1 MMFLR
6 GVLAFLGSVLFFVA
20 LFATLLWTQVSNT
33 VLHPQ
38 FVIEELREADVY
50 EFALVDLLSS
60 FVEEAKALDTSSLP
74 MDVERNPLAASGLTT
89 EEIVGSVNR
98 AVPPSWAR
106 SVVEQTLEQVGGY
119 LTGRRDR
126 FSMTPRAGTRIVLLS
141 GELEGLLRRG
151 DAYGFAYDEMLDS
164 WIERQ
169 VASAEVPD
177 GFEIPAQRVSL
188 AVRNTF
194 PTWWTQRQFEAALE
208 ELASYMAGETDRLE
222 IRVDLDERSSIAL
235 QEIKS
240 LLRDIDAYDQVSEK
254 LIVAEAEKAVTEGP
268 PLFIDLESAR
278 LVEAVRKT
286 VTPKWLRTQTEHA
299 IDEAGAYVIGESDA
313 FEVRVEIGDRVE
325 IVLAEFEDMLIEAG
339 MYDLPYTEFVEPRL
353 YTAVGEPAHL
363 PFGVVIR
370 GAEIVEAVRRETPDD
385 WFRRHS
391 ASFFSDSTPY
401 LTGKTL
407 RFESK
412 VSLVVPKRAIFDPMT
427 ELAGLR
433 IDSQVRSLQL
443 CANHEEAVYAL
454 ANRSSTDLPAC
465 IEPGTDTNQL
475 LRHLGMNI
483 PDTVSQ
489 AVMGGIPDNAVVGE
503 RHLRQWLASAGAD
516 SRLDLLFIHE
526 AVYQAMQGPAA
537 GQREPV
543 RLRAMEPWERAAS
556 NVATFDYFMEIVR
569 DDLTYDDGDLRQ
581 YLAERGD
588 GADASFD
595 ELRAALRDGWVFTD
609 ADLHRVLRGES
620 GVSGLTPGAPDPVKL
635 FDDVRGFLSDDLV
648 YTEEA
653 FREDVSESMG
663 AEGLAS
669 LDRARTFLKFM
680 AVFRWVVWAPLALL
694 LLSIGVLVARS
705 WPGRAAWAMAVL
717 LASSALIYTAFSP
730 DLGSL
735 ALTGPVYEAT
745 RIPDVYNSLEELLL
759 TGGGSG
765 NFANTSHMAQEKML
779 EVAESMLE
787 RLSAGLSNAAR
798 SFAVIG
804 AVGLVVAL
812 VWGASN
818 SPRIRH
824 GVGRAPRA
832 LAGWMKTHPFT
843 TWRDVTQG
851 RDLAAGP
858 D

>member
-20 LFATLLWTQVSNT
+20 LFATLLWTQVSDT

-38 FVIEELREADVY
+38 FVIDELREAEVY

-60 FVEEAKALDTSSLP
+60 FVEEAKALDASSLP

-106 SVVEQTLEQVGGY
+106 GVVEQTLDQLGGY

-126 FSMTPRAGTRIVLLS
+126 FSVTPQAGTRIVLLS

-151 DAYGFAYDEMLDS
+151 DAYGFTYDEMLDP

-169 VASAEVPD
+169 VAGTEVPD
-177 GFEIPAQRVSL
+177 GIEIPTQRVSL
-188 AVRNTF
+188 AVRNTI

-222 IRVDLDERSSIAL
+222 IRVDVDERSNIAL

-254 LIVAEAEKAVTEGP
+254 LIVAETEKAVTEGP
-268 PLFIDLESAR
+268 PLFIEVERAR
-278 LVEAVRKT
+278 VVEAVRKT
-286 VTPKWLRTQTEHA
+286 ATPNWLRIQAERA
-299 IDEAGAYVIGESDA
+299 IDEAGAYVIGASNA
-313 FEVRVEIGDRVE
+313 FEVHVEISDRVE
-325 IVLAEFEDMLIEAG
+325 IVLTEFEDMLTDAG
-339 MYDLPYTEFVEPRL
+339 LYYLPYTEFVEPRL
-353 YTAVGEPAHL
+353 YTAVGEPAPL

-370 GAEIVEAVRRETPDD
+370 GEEIVEAVRQKTPAD

-412 VSLVVPKRAIFDPMT
+412 VSLVVPKRAIFDSMT

-433 IDSQVRSLQL
+433 IDSQVRSLQV
-443 CANHEEAVYAL
+443 CADLEEAVHAL
-454 ANRSSTDLPAC
+454 ANRSSIDLPAC
-465 IEPGTDTNQL
+465 IESGADTDQL
-475 LRHLGMNI
+475 LRHLGMDM
-483 PDTVSQ
+483 PDTVSR
-489 AVMGGIPDNAVVGE
+489 AVMGGIPDNAVVSE
-503 RHLRQWLASAGAD
+503 RHLRQWLERAGED

-537 GQREPV
+537 GPREPV
-543 RLRAMEPWERAAS
+543 RLRAMEPWERAAY

-569 DDLTYDDGDLRQ
+569 DGVTYDDGDLRR

-588 GADASFD
+588 GTDAMFD

-609 ADLHRVLRGES
+609 ADLHRLLRGEPGDS
-620 GVSGLTPGAPDPVKL
+620 GAAPGAADPVKL
-635 FDDVRGFLSDDLV
+635 FDDLRGFLSDDLV
-648 YTEEA
+648 YTEEE

-663 AEGLAS
+663 TEGLAS
-669 LDRARTFLKFM
+669 LDRARNFLKFM
-680 AVFRWVVWAPLALL
+680 AVFRWIVWAPLALL
-694 LLSIGVLVARS
+694 LLSIGILVARS
-705 WPGRAAWAMAVL
+705 WPGRVAWAMAVL
-717 LASSALIYTAFSP
+717 LASSALIYTGFSP
-730 DLGSL
+730 DLGSI
-735 ALTGPVYEAT
+735 ALTGPVYDAA
-745 RIPDVYNSLEELLL
+745 RIPDVYSSLEEALL

-765 NFANTSHMAQEKML
+765 NFANTSLMAQEKML
-779 EVAESMLE
+779 DVAESILE

-798 SFAVIG
+798 SLAVIG
-804 AVGLVVAL
+804 AVGLVIAL
-812 VWGASN
+812 VWVASR

-824 GVGRAPRA
+824 RLGRAPGA
-832 LAGWMKTHPFT
+832 LAGWTKRRPFA
-843 TWRDVTQG
+843 TWPGMTQD